1 MKHAKHFLTFSW
13 AALFL
18 VSCSDPGASIAVG
31 TLERDRIELAS
42 EAFEPVVEIR
52 VREGDEVSK
61 GEVLLRLDGERATI
75 RLGSA
80 EAERD
85 AAAAFVAEL
94 EEGPRGERITAARA
108 ALAGAEETHV
118 EARRALERADALLA
132 DKIVS
137 QARRD
142 VASLQYANARAA
154 RDAARALLEELEEGT
169 RSEQLD
175 QARAALRRA
184 ELGVEE
190 AELHLARHDVRAPA
204 AGIVEALP
212 WEVGERPQV
221 GRSVAV
227 MLADDAPWARIY
239 VPEALRASVR
249 AGDLAEVTVTGIEG
263 SFEGRLRYVSSD
275 AAFTPFFA
283 LTEHDRGKL
292 TYLAEVDLVGPA
304 AKDLPT
310 GLPVEVRFEGEAGE

>member
-1 MKHAKHFLTFSW
+1 MKRLGRLFAI
-13 AALFL
+13 ALSGLFVASCDDRGSL
-18 VSCSDPGASIAVG
+18 VAVG

-42 EAFEPVVEIR
+42 EAFEPIIEIL
-52 VREGDEVSK
+52 VREGDEVGK
-61 GEVLLRLDGERATI
+61 GDELLRLDGERATL
-75 RLGSA
+75 RLGAA

-108 ALAGAEETHV
+108 TLAGAEETLV
-118 EARRALERADALLA
+118 ETRRARDRADELLA

-142 VASLQYANARAA
+142 TASMQFAVARAA
-154 RDAARALLEELEEGT
+154 RDAARARLEELEEGT

-184 ELGVEE
+184 ELGVQE
-190 AELHLARHDVRAPA
+190 AELHLARHRITAPL
-204 AGIVEALP
+204 AGIIEALP
-212 WEVGERPQV
+212 WEVGERPQA
-221 GRSVAV
+221 GRSVVV
-227 MLADDAPWARIY
+227 MLAEGAPWARIY
-239 VPEALRASVR
+239 MPEAVRATVR
-249 AGDLAEVTVTGIEG
+249 AGDSAEVTVTGIEG

-292 TYLAEVDLVGPA
+292 TYLAEVDLTDPA
-304 AKDLPT
+304 ARDLPT
-310 GLPVEVRFEGEAGE
+310 GLPVEVHFNVEARE